1 MTEYR
6 YIVQIITGDC
16 AEGNALAESI
26 FGDGAAGSFSD
37 ENSMRLEKDGQPAWG
52 AEFVCVQSEYESALA
67 IGGDL
72 MRCGGRE
79 IQYTLRDFAAAKGYT
94 IAEAG

>member
-37 ENSMRLEKDGQPAWG
+37 ENSMRLTKNGAPAWG
-52 AEFVCVQSEYESALA
+52 SEFVTIESEYQAALA

>member
-26 FGDGAAGSFSD
+26 FGAGAPGSFSD
-37 ENSMRLEKDGQPAWG
+37 ENAMCFTKDGQPAWG
-52 AEFVCVQSEYESALA
+52 AEFVAIESEYQAALA

-72 MRCGGRE
+72 MRCGERD
-79 IQYTLRDFAAAKGYT
+79 IQYTLRDFAASKGYT

>member
-1 MTEYR
+1 MTEYQ
-6 YIVQIITGDC
+6 YIVQMIATDC
-16 AEGNALAESI
+16 DAGNALSVSI

-37 ENSMRLEKDGQPAWG
+37 ENSMCLEKDGQPAWG
-52 AEFVCVQSEYESALA
+52 AEFVAIESEYNAALA

-79 IQYTLRDFAAAKGYT
+79 IQYTLRDFAASKGYT